1 MSELC
6 DICRLF
12 FSLAH
17 RHNGED
23 GDIQRETC
31 TTRASL
37 VCFLPVQHRVLQ
49 QGQDAFPSGPGQG
62 LLEPLLSL
70 GGTMG
75 RKRTPFED
83 LARGGAGVHLS

>member
-17 RHNGED
+17 CHNGED
-23 GDIQRETC
+23 GDVQRETWA
-31 TTRASL
+31 TRASL
-37 VCFLPVQHRVLQ
+37 VCFLPVQYTVLQ

-70 GGTMG
+70 GGTM
-75 RKRTPFED
+75 KEEKDFI
-83 LARGGAGVHLS
+83 